1 MSINRD
7 PVRGRR
13 KAKVQERKGLGIK
26 GRLMLSFGLV
36 ALTTV
41 LAGGIGILS
50 YGSIQSA
57 SLKVTDESVPA
68 MAKAF
73 QMVDQATAL
82 RSLASSMA
90 GSTTETSYEAAN
102 VQVMSR
108 KKALDET
115 LAEISGS
122 AIPKDKIDAISVLKD
137 DLFTSLHELSS
148 HVSQRHDLAKQR
160 DVAVDDVAGSHR
172 RLIDWL
178 TPQID
183 DAGFELVIET
193 EGTTESLG
201 SQIES
206 LMTNGV
212 SRLQSALT
220 LRAEA
225 NLAAG
230 ILIEAAVAPDRG
242 SLEATADR
250 FTAAKAAIEE
260 QMTSLSGDAGI
271 EGLQEPVQTL
281 LQLGDGDEGIFPARR
296 AAFENEFSTGQ
307 VDALTWIR
315 QIYGPREAILQALE
329 PAVDEASF
337 DLVILSESAVSDNAN
352 VINKL
357 INHSVGNLQ
366 GLLGIASDANWLAG
380 LLHQASMEPDAVIL
394 GPLNEQ
400 INAAIEHLSTYEEM
414 LSLSDDVR
422 EELDALVA
430 PLLMYASGP
439 EAIID
444 LRAIELD
451 TLDRQRAAMHLTE
464 DIAASLTHAVDE
476 IVKLAH
482 VDVQESSH
490 AVHDAIVSGRWL
502 LIGLSLTS
510 LLIAVAVVAFYV
522 GPKIVAPLGD
532 ISRSVG
538 RLALGEHVAVPG
550 VDRPDELGDLARS
563 LGIIHDRAIE
573 ATRIKL
579 ALDSADSPIMVTDAD
594 HKVIYVNPRLDQMFR
609 LAETDICR
617 EVPEFAAD
625 DIVGGTLDF
634 VYRLKSQFSEIID
647 RLKTTH
653 YESIKIGE
661 RHLSFATS
669 PVKGPDGSRLGSVL
683 QWQDET
689 EERRLRQAIGAV
701 VQAASAGDFSKRI
714 EAVDGEGTMADL
726 ASGINELAALIQGV
740 TTDLGQM
747 LASLANGDLTQRIA
761 NDYQG
766 TLGNLKENANRTAD
780 QLGDIVAQIQNATS
794 EVGNAASEIRSG
806 TSDLSE
812 RTEQAAANLEETAA
826 STEEMAATV
835 RQNAD
840 NAKSASELVDAA
852 SDAAATGG
860 GIVKQAVAAMS
871 DIEESAQK
879 IGDII
884 GVIDEIAFQTNLLAL
899 NASVEAA
906 RAGEAGKGFAVV
918 AQEVRQ
924 LAQRSANAA
933 SDIKVLIQHSNG
945 QVNDGVRLVNQT
957 GEALGEIVGAV
968 EKVTSI
974 VGNIAN
980 ASQEQALGVQEIN
993 QSISSMDDM
1002 TQQNSALVEEST
1014 AAAQALKEQT
1024 GKLTELM
1031 IYFKVDGEASKGRAT
1046 TQLRKD
1052 HHVSSEESAA
1062 A

>member
-1 MSINRD
+1 
-7 PVRGRR
+7 
-13 KAKVQERKGLGIK
+13 
-26 GRLMLSFGLV
+26 MLSFALV
-36 ALTTV
+36 AFTTV

-50 YGSIQSA
+50 YDSIQSA

-82 RSLASSMA
+82 RSLASTMA
-90 GSTTETSYEAAN
+90 GSTNRTSYEATT
-102 VQVMSR
+102 VQVVAH
-108 KKALDET
+108 KEALDET
-115 LAEISGS
+115 LAEIAGS
-122 AIPKDKIDAISVLKD
+122 AIPKAKIEAISVLKD
-137 DLFTSLHELSS
+137 DLFASLRDLAD
-148 HVSQRHDLAKQR
+148 HVGQRHDLAKR
-160 DVAVDDVAGSHR
+160 RNVTVDEIADSHR
-172 RLIDWL
+172 HLIDWL

-201 SQIES
+201 NQIES
-206 LMTNGV
+206 LMTDGV

-225 NLAAG
+225 NLTAG

-260 QMTSLSGDAGI
+260 QMASLSGDTGI
-271 EGLQEPVQTL
+271 EGLEEPVQTL
-281 LQLGDGDEGIFPARR
+281 LQLGDGAEGIFPARR
-296 AAFENEFSTGQ
+296 AAFDDEFNTSR
-307 VDALTWIR
+307 VDPLSWIR
-315 QIYGPREAILQALE
+315 QIYGPREAILKALE

-337 DLVILSESAVSDNAN
+337 DLVILSESAVTDNAK
-352 VINKL
+352 VINQL
-357 INHSVGNLQ
+357 IDHSVGNLQ

-380 LLHQASMEPDAVIL
+380 LLHQASMEPDAIIL

-400 INAAIEHLSTYEEM
+400 INAAVEHLDTYKEM
-414 LSLSDDVR
+414 LSLSDDLR
-422 EELDALVA
+422 EELDALLT
-430 PLLMYASGP
+430 PLMVYASGP

-444 LRAIELD
+444 LRTVELN
-451 TLDRQRAAMHLTE
+451 TLDRQRAAVHLTE
-464 DIAASLTHAVDE
+464 DLAGSLTHAVDE
-476 IVKLAH
+476 IVKLAQ
-482 VDVQESSH
+482 VDVQTSSH

-502 LIGLSLTS
+502 LIGLSLAS
-510 LLIAVAVVAFYV
+510 LLIAAAVVAFYV
-522 GPKIVAPLGD
+522 GPKIVAPLGN

-538 RLALGEHVAVPG
+538 RLALGEQVTVPG
-550 VDRPDELGDLARS
+550 VDRQDELGDLARS
-563 LGIIHDRAIE
+563 LGIIHHRAIE

-594 HKVIYVNPRLDQMFR
+594 HKVIYVNPSLDQMLH
-609 LAETDICR
+609 LAEADMRR
-617 EVPEFAAD
+617 EVPEFAAND
-625 DIVGGTLDF
+625 VVGGTLDF
-634 VYRLKSQFSEIID
+634 VYRQKSQFMATID
-647 RLKTTH
+647 SLETTH
-653 YESIKIGE
+653 HESMRVGE
-661 RHLSFATS
+661 RYLSFATS
-669 PVKGPDGSRLGSVL
+669 PVKGTDGSRLGSVL

-701 VQAASAGDFSKRI
+701 VQAASAGDFSKRV
-714 EAVDGEGTMADL
+714 EAAGNDGTMADL
-726 ASGINELAALIQGV
+726 ASGINELAALIQGA
-740 TTDLGQM
+740 TSDLGSM

-761 NDYQG
+761 NDYHG
-766 TLGNLKENANRTAD
+766 TLGELKENANRTAD

-826 STEEMAATV
+826 STEQMAATV
-835 RQNAD
+835 RQNAE
-840 NAKSASELVDAA
+840 NAKSASELVGEA

-860 GIVKQAVAAMS
+860 GIVNQAVAAMG
-871 DIEESAQK
+871 DIEESAHK

-974 VGNIAN
+974 VGNIAS

-993 QSISSMDDM
+993 NSISSMDDM

-1024 GKLTELM
+1024 GKLNELM
-1031 IYFKVDGEASKGRAT
+1031 VYFKVDGEASKSTAT
-1046 TQLRKD
+1046 TRPRKNQQ
-1052 HHVSSEESAA
+1052 VSDEENVAA
-1062 A
+1062 